1 VSSSYGV
8 GSNVHLMALQRKGV
22 AQMARIEESVEIRR
36 PPDKVFAYTT
46 DARTWTKWQS
56 TFPEAEQTSQGPVG
70 VGTTFKGSIHM
81 MGLTMKW
88 TANATEYE
96 ANKKFGKTISCGSL
110 TNQQHNTYDPA
121 GGGTKF
127 TIVYDMKVGG
137 FMKLF
142 SPMIVSSTR
151 KALKKALGD
160 LKGILEAQT

>member
-1 VSSSYGV
+1 
-8 GSNVHLMALQRKGV
+8 MALQRKGV
-22 AQMARIEESVEIRR
+22 AQMARIEESVEIKR

-46 DARTWTKWQS
+46 DAKTWTKWQS

>member
-1 VSSSYGV
+1 
-8 GSNVHLMALQRKGV
+8 
-22 AQMARIEESVEIRR
+22 MARIEESVEIKR
-36 PPDKVFAYTT
+36 PAEKVFAYTT
-46 DARTWTKWQS
+46 DAKTWTKWQS

-70 VGTTFKGSIHM
+70 VLTTFKGTIRM

-88 TANATEYE
+88 TARATEYQ
-96 ANKKFGKTISCGSL
+96 ANRKFGKIISCGSI

-142 SPMIVSSTR
+142 SPMIVWSTR
-151 KALKKALGD
+151 KALKKALGN